1 MKNLLK
7 KKGNKRYFSLILK
20 IPIFM
25 RITIILLF
33 GIILHVG
40 ANSLYSQ
47 TVIKTLNLK
56 NATIEEVLNS
66 IEENSNYHF
75 LYNSKLINVDRKV
88 SINTKSQSIETILE
102 SIFKQTDVVYKIEG
116 YQIILS
122 KKELNTPNTQQASQ
136 VERKITGTVRDKN
149 GDAIAGVSVVIK
161 GTTIGVM
168 TDIDGFFALMVPDG
182 VKSIHVSFVGMK
194 SREIMLD
201 SKSVYD
207 IVLEDDAVSMDE
219 VVVTALGIKRAQKAL
234 SYNVQEV
241 RGDELTIVKSAN
253 FMNALAG
260 KVAGVQINSSA
271 AGPGSAVKVVM
282 RGAKSLSKDNNALY
296 VIDGIP
302 MYNSLS
308 GNTDAGLYSAQPG
321 TEGAADINPEDIES
335 ISLLTGPSA
344 AALYGY
350 EGANGVVLITTKK
363 GRADKTTVSVSNN
376 TTFSTPLMM
385 PKFQNK
391 YGNVSGESESWGSE
405 TAYRYDPAKF
415 FNTGGNVSNSISLA
429 TGNDKSQTY
438 ISMATTTA
446 NGILPNN
453 EYNRYNFAFRN
464 TTSFLNN
471 KLVLDA
477 SANYI
482 IQKDKNMVS
491 QGQYFN
497 PLPALYL
504 FQRGEDFNEVRLFE
518 RYDDLSGVNTQF
530 WPYGDQGLSIQNP
543 YWIMHRMNK
552 ESDKKRYRLAAS
564 LQYNATDWLNVIGRV
579 NIDNSD
585 FRNTEKR
592 YAGTLATFAGTK
604 GYFRL
609 DNRREQQAYGDV
621 IANIDKYLGDFSF
634 NINLGASIK
643 DYHMDSHY
651 IMGNLDKV
659 TNWFTTENISRT
671 NGFKI
676 KDNGAKHQAQSVFA
690 NAEIGYKSMVY
701 LTLTGRNDWDSALA
715 FSESGDKSFFYPSV
729 GLSGIISEMVS
740 LPKWFTYLKARLSY
754 TSVGTAYDTY
764 ITRERYE
771 YNDQTNEYNTLLLYP
786 NRNLKPEL
794 TNSYEA
800 GLNMRFFNGSLRLD
814 ATYYRSNTLNQTF
827 IAELPASSGYS
838 GVYVQA
844 GDVQNSGVELALGFE
859 KKWGDFIWDT
869 NFTYNF
875 NDNVIKKL
883 ANGIQNPVTK
893 EIISMPYINKATL
906 GSGGSP
912 VVRLVEGGSMGDIY
926 VNRDWKRDDN
936 GYIYLDPKTSLPS
949 LTDVEY
955 KKVGSVMAKSH
966 AGWKNTFSYKGIT
979 LGALIS
985 GRFGGEVV
993 SNTQAILDRYG
1004 VSDYSAKLRE
1014 TNGILINNQQISARD
1029 YLNIVAAGT
1038 GQGAYYVY
1046 KATNIRLGEV
1056 SISYVIP
1063 KKWVNN
1069 IANVTVGLVGNN
1081 LAMIYCKAPFDPEL
1095 VASANSTYYT
1105 GVDYFMQPSLRN
1117 IGFNIKLQF

>member
-1 MKNLLK
+1 MNNKNSLSFFNLK
-7 KKGNKRYFSLILK
+7 KTQNKHFLRVMKIIPVCILALTFCLNALALK
-20 IPIFM
+20 SQNNL
-25 RITIILLF
+25 ITISQNNVQMETVLNEIEKQSNYLFVYDKNVDIKQIISVDATQAQLKDILNQLF
-33 GIILHVG
+33 KGKNIGYTIEGSNIILRSNPKEIVQD
-40 ANSLYSQ
+40 NK
-47 TVIKTLNLK
+47 KT
-56 NATIEEVLNS
+56 
-66 IEENSNYHF
+66 
-75 LYNSKLINVDRKV
+75 
-88 SINTKSQSIETILE
+88 
-102 SIFKQTDVVYKIEG
+102 
-116 YQIILS
+116 
-122 KKELNTPNTQQASQ
+122 
-136 VERKITGTVRDKN
+136 ITGYVKDAN
-149 GDAIAGVSVVIK
+149 GDPVIGASVAVK
-161 GTTIGVM
+161 GTTIGAM
-168 TDIDGFFALMVPDG
+168 TDVDGKFTLAIPADSKVLVF
-182 VKSIHVSFVGMK
+182 SYVGMK
-194 SREIMLD
+194 TVEIPIGTKNSFD
-201 SKSVYD
+201 VE
-207 IVLEDDAVSMDE
+207 LEDTAQQMTE
-219 VVVTALGIKRAQKAL
+219 VVVTALGIKRSQKVL

-241 RGDELTIVKSAN
+241 KGDELTTVKSTN

-282 RGAKSLSKDNNALY
+282 RGAKSLSKNNNALY

-302 MYNSLS
+302 MYNSSS
-308 GNTDAGLYSAQPG
+308 GNDTDAGLYSAQPG

-335 ISLLTGPSA
+335 LSLLTGPSA
-344 AALYGY
+344 AALYGS

-363 GRADKTTVSVSNN
+363 GRADKTTISVSNN

-385 PKFQNK
+385 PKFQNR
-391 YGNVSGESESWGSE
+391 YGNVEGEVSSWGGE
-405 TAYRYDPAKF
+405 TAYRYDPDKF
-415 FNTGGNVSNSISLA
+415 FNTGSNVSNSISLA

-438 ISMATTTA
+438 ASIASTSA

-453 EYNRYNFAFRN
+453 EYSRYNFAFRN

-504 FQRGEDFNEVRLFE
+504 FPRGEDFNEVRLFE
-518 RYDDLSGVNTQF
+518 RYDDLYGVNTQF

-564 LQYNATDWLNVIGRV
+564 LQYNANDWLNVIGRV

-604 GYFRL
+604 GYYRL
-609 DNRREQQAYGDV
+609 DTRREQQTYGDV
-621 IANIDKYLGDFSF
+621 IANINKYHGDFNF
-634 NINLGASIK
+634 NANVGASIK
-643 DYHMDSHY
+643 DYYMDSHY
-651 IMGNLDKV
+651 TMGNLDKV
-659 TNWFTTENISRT
+659 TNWFTTENLSRT
-671 NGFKI
+671 NGFKLD
-676 KDNGAKHQAQSVFA
+676 DNGARHQSQSLFA
-690 NAEIGYKSMVY
+690 NVEIGYKSMVY

-715 FSESGDKSFFYPSV
+715 FSESGKRSFFYPSV
-729 GLSGIISEMVS
+729 GVSGIISEMVS

-764 ITRERYE
+764 ITREIYE
-771 YNDQTNEYNTLLLYP
+771 YDTQTNEYNTLSLYP

-800 GLNMRFFNGSLRLD
+800 GLDMRFFSGSLRFS

-827 IAELPASSGYS
+827 VAELPASSGYS

-844 GDVQNSGVELALGFE
+844 GDVQNSGVELALGYE
-859 KKWGDFIWDT
+859 KKWGDFAWDT
-869 NFTYNF
+869 NLTYSF

-883 ANGIQNPVTK
+883 ANGIENPVTK
-893 EIISMPYINKATL
+893 ETISMPYINKATL

-949 LTDVEY
+949 LTDVDY
-955 KKVGSVMAKSH
+955 KKVGSVMPKSH
-966 AGWKNTFSYKGIT
+966 AGWKNTISYKGIT
-979 LGALIS
+979 LSALIS
-985 GRFGGEVV
+985 GRFGGVVV
-993 SNTQAILDRYG
+993 SNTEAILDRYG
-1004 VSDYSAKLRE
+1004 VSEYSAKLRE
-1014 TNGILINNQQISARD
+1014 AGGIQINNQQIPAKD

-1046 KATNIRLGEV
+1046 EATNIRLGEV
-1056 SISYVIP
+1056 SVSYMVP

-1069 IANVTVGLVGNN
+1069 IANITVGLVGNN

-1095 VASANSTYYT
+1095 VASATNTYYT